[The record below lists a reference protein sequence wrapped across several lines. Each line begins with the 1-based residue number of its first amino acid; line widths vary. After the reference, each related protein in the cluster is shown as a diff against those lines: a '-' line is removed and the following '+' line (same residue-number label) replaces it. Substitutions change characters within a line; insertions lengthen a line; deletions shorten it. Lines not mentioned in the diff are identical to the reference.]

1 MEPGNDDC
9 HATVGEDS
17 ILPRSVSPQKA
28 IMLGEF
34 VSMSNIFPFNRTLK
48 NETWREANS
57 LPYGDVFVKL
67 QFHDRPIETDN

>member
-1 MEPGNDDC
+1 MESGYDDC

-48 NETWREANS
+48 NRNLA
-57 LPYGDVFVKL
+57 GG
-67 QFHDRPIETDN
+67 